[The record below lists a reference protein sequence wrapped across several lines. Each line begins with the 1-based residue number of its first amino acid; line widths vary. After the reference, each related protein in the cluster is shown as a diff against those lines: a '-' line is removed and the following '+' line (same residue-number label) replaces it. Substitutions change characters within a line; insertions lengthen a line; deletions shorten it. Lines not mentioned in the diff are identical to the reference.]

1 MTWKILMLPVVGG
14 IIGWITN
21 LLAVKMLFRP
31 YQGFT
36 IPVVNYTVQG
46 IIPKRQKEIARLVGR
61 VVEEELLCAQDII
74 KHLRDTELSGNL
86 AQSASKLVQDRVMAK
101 IPGFL
106 PMSLRAVVSEIM
118 RDILKKEIPDFIDR
132 LLDKMEEDFC
142 ANLGL
147 GELVEKK
154 INGLDMREMEALV
167 LSIAAR
173 ELKHIEYLGF
183 ILGFLIGC
191 LQILFVI

>member
-1 MTWKILMLPVVGG
+1 MTWKILMLPVIGG

-36 IPVVNYTVQG
+36 LPVVNYTVQG
-46 IIPKRQKEIARLVGR
+46 LIPKRQKEIARLVGR
-61 VVEEELLCAQDII
+61 VVEEELLCTQDII
-74 KHLRDTELSGNL
+74 KHLRETELSGNL
-86 AQSASKLVQDRVMAK
+86 AQSVSKVVQDRVMDK

-118 RDILKKEIPDFIDR
+118 RDILKKEIPDLIDR

-142 ANLGL
+142 TNLRL